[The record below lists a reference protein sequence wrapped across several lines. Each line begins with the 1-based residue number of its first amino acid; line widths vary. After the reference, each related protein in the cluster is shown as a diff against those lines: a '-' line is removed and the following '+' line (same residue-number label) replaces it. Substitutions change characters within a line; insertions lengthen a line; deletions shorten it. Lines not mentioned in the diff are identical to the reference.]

1 MPEHLVIAL
10 LSLEERLSLPLL
22 KYSSKVKGKNKE
34 NKKQKKKERELQ
46 ANLCP
51 TTTTLKGLGFELNE
65 VEVVWLN
72 GRLTSSYSFPT

>member
-1 MPEHLVIAL
+1 MIAV

-34 NKKQKKKERELQ
+34 NKKQKKKKGREMQ

-72 GRLTSSYSFPT
+72 GRPTSSYSFPT

>member
-1 MPEHLVIAL
+1 M
-10 LSLEERLSLPLL
+10 LSLEEQLSLPLL
-22 KYSSKVKGKNKE
+22 KYSSKMKGKNKE
-34 NKKQKKKERELQ
+34 NKEQKKKKERELQ